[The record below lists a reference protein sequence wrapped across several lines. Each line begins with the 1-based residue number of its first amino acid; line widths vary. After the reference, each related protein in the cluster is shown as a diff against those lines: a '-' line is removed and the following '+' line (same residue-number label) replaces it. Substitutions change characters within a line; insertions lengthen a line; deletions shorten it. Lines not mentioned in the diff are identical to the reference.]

1 MVRCARETMW
11 DELRRWC
18 WIDVDLAEG
27 NAWFQV
33 GEGCSESARV
43 SSAMVLFNR
52 EQRTTH
58 MSL

>member
-1 MVRCARETMW
+1 MW
-11 DELRRWC
+11 NELRRWC